1 MLRTPPPVRTAFG
14 YVPSVREID
23 AAIIPMLARMEQ
35 IGMKVDRKAT
45 EQFAERLERELDEI
59 REKLS
64 GLIGEKANPN
74 SPKMADVLFRQL
86 KLPVIKLT
94 KTKSREAIDD
104 DVLGA
109 LKASLKKRDDMPLAQ
124 LAIDVID
131 CITDYR
137 ERQKLLTTY
146 CLPILDSLDSRSRVH
161 TTLKYTHVATGRLSS
176 EDPNLQ
182 NIPNPD
188 NSPVYGKIMRSLF
201 IEDDDYLLISADYS
215 QIEMVVGAH
224 ITQDPGMLQAF
235 REGLDLHYLAASKM
249 FGIPY
254 DQVPKATRTQVK
266 PLNFGAFYGLSAIGL
281 QAQFAGLG
289 IEKTEEECQTLI
301 DLYYEAFGGVM
312 DWKRELWMQGQINGY
327 VETLFGRKRWMP
339 GLRSNIGKIRAAAE
353 REAGNQPIQ
362 GTAQDILRIG
372 MRILHE
378 DTLPDLRS
386 AGVDIEAINQ
396 VHDEI
401 IFRCDKRYAHDVTPA
416 IEAAM
421 KYAVTLSVPIKV
433 GISVADNWAALK

>member
-1 MLRTPPPVRTAFG
+1 VLTPTTCLG

-23 AAIIPMLARMEQ
+23 AAIIPMLSRMERV
-35 IGMKVDRKAT
+35 GMMVDRPAT
-45 EQFAERLERELDEI
+45 ETFAGELEHELDEI
-59 REKLS
+59 RDRLS
-64 GLIGEKANPN
+64 GLLGSKTNPN

-94 KTKSREAIDD
+94 KAKTREAIDD

-109 LKASLKKRDDMPLAQ
+109 LKAQLKKRPDSDDTRD
-124 LAIDVID
+124 LAIQVID

-137 ERQKLLTTY
+137 ERQKLLSTY
-146 CLPILDSLDSRSRVH
+146 CLPLLDKLDSDSRVH

-188 NSPVYGKIMRSLF
+188 NSPVYGKRMRSLF
-201 IEDDDYLLISADYS
+201 IARPGYKLISADYS

-224 ITQDPGMLQAF
+224 ITQDPGMLRVF
-235 REGLDLHYLAASKM
+235 RDGLDLHYYAASLM
-249 FGIPY
+249 FDIPY

-266 PLNFGAFYGLSAIGL
+266 PLNFGAFYGLSAMGL
-281 QAQFAGLG
+281 QAQFASLPSGA
-289 IEKTEEECQTLI
+289 IEKTEEECQELI
-301 DLYYEAFGGVM
+301 DRYYSAFSSVM
-312 DWKRELWMQGQINGY
+312 EWKRALWKWGQINGY
-327 VETLFGRKRWMP
+327 VETLFGRKRQMP

-353 REAGNQPIQ
+353 RESGNQPIQ

-372 MRILHE
+372 MRTLWE
-378 DTLPDLRS
+378 DSLPMFW
-386 AGVDIEAINQ
+386 AEGIDIQAINQ

-401 IFRCDKRYAHDVTPA
+401 LFEVEERAAEWVVPTIESAMRYAVG
-416 IEAAM
+416 
-421 KYAVTLSVPIKV
+421 LSVPIKV
-433 GISVADNWAALK
+433 GISVAENWAALK